1 MHMSRYHTVTSA
13 LALMLL
19 AAGCGLAASVAPG
32 PGKMG
37 ADAKTRLAHA
47 SANANAL
54 RTAQICG
61 LATESGEF
69 RGLRKCNELT
79 FEGVTRHDDVALAL
93 AKPALARLETTGDPC
108 ETLPEAAKVWTAM
121 DAFDKAAELEVKAAR
136 TCESAMDATRAALAF
151 SRGEHCV
158 DALAIIREGWG
169 WTKSEREQ
177 MALLDQVARC
187 SDATSADA
195 NFAFVSPEVMAR
207 YQLLLNSRAAKRKAN
222 EAQDAADDRA
232 YAAQQAANAMRLDN
246 ETRKGDCSH
255 ECSKTGNQCQSNC
268 GGDMPCR
275 NRCQA
280 IERVC
285 LGKCN

>member
-1 MHMSRYHTVTSA
+1 MYTPRYRTVTSTLL
-13 LALMLL
+13 LALV
-19 AAGCGLAASVAPG
+19 ASGCGLAASVAPG
-32 PGKMG
+32 PGVMG
-37 ADAKTRLAHA
+37 GDAKKRLALV
-47 SANANAL
+47 SANANTL
-54 RTAQICG
+54 RTAKICG
-61 LATESGEF
+61 LATASGEF

-79 FEGVTRHDDVALAL
+79 FEAVTRHDAVALEL

-108 ETLPEAAKVWTAM
+108 ESLPEAAKVWTAM

-158 DALAIIREGWG
+158 DALAICREGWA
-169 WTKSEREQ
+169 WAKTEREQ
-177 MALLDQVARC
+177 MALMDQVARC

-195 NFAFVSPEVMAR
+195 NFAFVPAPVMAR
-207 YQLLLNSRAAKRKAN
+207 YQLLLKARAAKRQAN
-222 EAQDAADDRA
+222 AAQDEADDRVF
-232 YAAQQAANAMRLDN
+232 AAQQAATAARLDN
-246 ETRKGDCSH
+246 ETRKGDCGH